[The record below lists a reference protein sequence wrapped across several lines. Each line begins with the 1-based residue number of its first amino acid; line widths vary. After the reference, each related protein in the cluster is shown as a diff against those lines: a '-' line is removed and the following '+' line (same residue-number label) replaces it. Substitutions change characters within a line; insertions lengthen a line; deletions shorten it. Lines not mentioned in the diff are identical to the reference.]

1 VPNAVSRPA
10 APVYSPPLRWY
21 LRIIIAIAVPLVFG
35 AVVVLVRADHA
46 SGTLLGFLVFTVA
59 AAAAELKPV
68 PLDDTGD
75 RSVSLAFVFLL
86 ASQVLFGWPVAVV
99 GAVVCMG
106 LSQAVERT
114 PLSRATFN
122 TSVYALSAFLSA
134 VPALATGWDGTS
146 ARGDSYALVLYV
158 FIGGATFVLA
168 NVLLIA
174 AAVSLYQGTPLRS
187 MVEDYIGHAGPA
199 FAIMAF
205 ISALAT
211 ALWKLWPPLEM
222 LLAGPLFA
230 LALYQSYAY
239 RSLVATRQSETDG
252 LTGLRNHRTFQTDLG
267 ETLQAAESERTR
279 LALVM
284 LDIDDFKGINDRH
297 GHPIGD
303 QVLRTIAE
311 ILGEIAG
318 TDRAFRVGGEEFAL
332 LLPERGPAAAKEL
345 LDDVHARIGE
355 TTFAHS
361 EPVTISAGIA
371 VFPEMADDRDNLVQ
385 MADSALYWA
394 KNHGKAHTCV
404 YSKGIDNVRRPSE
417 IAVLAERHARL
428 RAAESLIRIVDA
440 KDTYT
445 GGHSQSVSRLAEGIA
460 RTHGLDAKTVEQVR
474 LAALLH
480 DMGKIAVPDGI
491 LQKPGKLDPDELAV
505 LREHPELGFQL
516 LENLGVAPVDAWV
529 RHHHE
534 FWDGS
539 GYPHGLQGEEIPL
552 GSRIILVADAFDAM
566 TSDRAYRRGGS
577 VADAIAELRRKSWTQ
592 FDARFVAALEAY
604 LQEQGIADEPSATA
618 AAG

>member
-21 LRIIIAIAVPLVFG
+21 LRIIIAIAAPLVFG
-35 AVVVLVRADHA
+35 AVVVLLRGDHA
-46 SGTLLGFLVFTVA
+46 SGTMLGFLVFTVA

-252 LTGLRNHRTFQTDLG
+252 LTGLRNHRTFQTNLG
-267 ETLQAAESERTR
+267 EGVRSGKRKTIFP
-279 LALVM
+279 LA
-284 LDIDDFKGINDRH
+284 
-297 GHPIGD
+297 
-303 QVLRTIAE
+303 
-311 ILGEIAG
+311 
-318 TDRAFRVGGEEFAL
+318 
-332 LLPERGPAAAKEL
+332 
-345 LDDVHARIGE
+345 
-355 TTFAHS
+355 S
-361 EPVTISAGIA
+361 
-371 VFPEMADDRDNLVQ
+371 
-385 MADSALYWA
+385 DS
-394 KNHGKAHTCV
+394 
-404 YSKGIDNVRRPSE
+404 
-417 IAVLAERHARL
+417 
-428 RAAESLIRIVDA
+428 
-440 KDTYT
+440 
-445 GGHSQSVSRLAEGIA
+445 
-460 RTHGLDAKTVEQVR
+460 
-474 LAALLH
+474 
-480 DMGKIAVPDGI
+480 
-491 LQKPGKLDPDELAV
+491 
-505 LREHPELGFQL
+505 F
-516 LENLGVAPVDAWV
+516 
-529 RHHHE
+529 
-534 FWDGS
+534 
-539 GYPHGLQGEEIPL
+539 
-552 GSRIILVADAFDAM
+552 
-566 TSDRAYRRGGS
+566 
-577 VADAIAELRRKSWTQ
+577 
-592 FDARFVAALEAY
+592 
-604 LQEQGIADEPSATA
+604 
-618 AAG
+618 

>member
-1 VPNAVSRPA
+1 VPNASPA
-10 APVYSPPLRWY
+10 KPAYSPRLRWY
-21 LRIIIAIAVPLVFG
+21 LRIVIAIAVPLAVG
-35 AVVVLVRADHA
+35 AVVAVARGDHTTE
-46 SGTLLGFLVFTVA
+46 TLLGFLVFTVA

-75 RSVSLAFVFLL
+75 RTVSLAFVFLL
-86 ASQVLFGWPVAVV
+86 ASQVLFGWPVAVI
-99 GAVVCMG
+99 GAVICMG

-114 PLSRATFN
+114 PFSRATFN

-134 VPALATGWDGTS
+134 APALLIGWDGTK
-146 ARGDSYALVLYV
+146 APGASYALVLFV
-158 FIGGATFVLA
+158 FVGGATFVLA

-174 AAVSLYQGTPLRS
+174 IAVSLYQGTPLRAI
-187 MVEDYIGHAGPA
+187 VEDYVGHAGPA

-211 ALWKLWPPLEM
+211 ALWKIWPPLEV

-239 RSLVATRQSETDG
+239 RSLVATRYAETDG
-252 LTGLRNHRTFQTDLG
+252 LTGLRNHRSFQT
-267 ETLQAAESERTR
+267 TLHDALDTATSDGS
-279 LALVM
+279 LVSLVM
-284 LDIDDFKGINDRH
+284 LDIDDFKGINDRY
-297 GHPIGD
+297 GHPSGD

-311 ILGEIAG
+311 VLSDVVGA
-318 TDRAFRVGGEEFAL
+318 DFAFRVGGEEFAL
-332 LLPERGPAAAKEL
+332 LLPERDGPAGKEL
-345 LDDVHARIGE
+345 LDTVHAKLE
-355 TTFAHS
+355 KTSFPHDVA
-361 EPVTISAGIA
+361 VTISVGVA
-371 VFPEMADDRDNLVQ
+371 VFPEMAESRDALVQ

-404 YSKGIDNVRRPSE
+404 YSKGIEAVRRPSE
-417 IAVLAERHARL
+417 IAVLAERHGRL

-445 GGHSQSVSRLAEGIA
+445 GEHSQSVMRVAEGIA
-460 RTHGLDAKTVEQVR
+460 RTYGLDETTVEQVR

-480 DMGKIAVPDGI
+480 DMGKIAVPDAI
-491 LQKPGKLDPDELAV
+491 LQKAGKLDPDELAV

-516 LENLGVAPVDAWV
+516 LEGLGVEPVDAWV

-566 TSDRAYRRGGS
+566 TSDRVYRRGGS

-604 LQEQGIADEPSATA
+604 LAQQGRIQEPSATA
-618 AAG
+618 ATG